1 MTLLLDVVLP
11 LLVVFIMTIV
21 GMDLR
26 FADFL
31 RVRRYPLLVPA
42 IIAGR

>member
-1 MTLLLDVVLP
+1 MTLLLDVILP

-26 FADFL
+26 FEDFL
-31 RVRRYPLLVPA
+31 RVHHHPFQ
-42 IIAGR
+42 